1 MEPLMAVLVGITFAA
16 ALYMM
21 LRRSI
26 VKLIIGLILL
36 SNAANLLFF
45 TAGGLTRG
53 APPLIPEGAEGPVGV
68 VADPLPQAL
77 ILTAIVIS
85 FGVLA
90 FALVLIRKA
99 YQVVQADDLDQM
111 KGTDT

>member
-1 MEPLMAVLVGITFAA
+1 METLMAVLVGIAFAA

-21 LRRSI
+21 MRRSI

-53 APPLIPEGAEGPVGV
+53 APPLIPEGAEAPAGA

>member
-1 MEPLMAVLVGITFAA
+1 METLMAILVGIAFAA

-21 LRRSI
+21 MRRSI

-53 APPLIPEGAEGPVGV
+53 APPLVPVMMSGV
-68 VADPLPQAL
+68 
-77 ILTAIVIS
+77 
-85 FGVLA
+85 
-90 FALVLIRKA
+90 
-99 YQVVQADDLDQM
+99 
-111 KGTDT
+111 